1 MTYVNTQQN
10 FKKFNYN
17 ITWTPKLRSIW
28 LCRNLYT
35 LLFLRKQL
43 IYIFNP
49 FSNLFRVRYD
59 LRYLTRY
66 FLVRRLDFLL
76 TNIMLKSYGVVT
88 SNWLKCCSYVVI
100 QSANDYLDR
109 EEGVDVKVVNLSV
122 DSKWYS
128 RYVKSKSLVG
138 VFIPKKIYKIQL
150 VRVLQLLI
158 FNWRALNSYRLFHSG
173 YPIITKD
180 WLLIR
185 FVGNYYFKLLNF

>member
-1 MTYVNTQQN
+1 MIYVNTQQN

-49 FSNLFRVRYD
+49 FSNLFRIRYD
-59 LRYLTRY
+59 LRYLTQY

-76 TNIMLKSYGVVT
+76 TNIMLKSYSIVT
-88 SNWLKCCSYVVI
+88 SNWLKCCSYTII
-100 QSANDYLDR
+100 QSANSYLDS
-109 EEGVDVKVVNLSV
+109 EGEQGSGLVNLNVS
-122 DSKWYS
+122 SKWYS
-128 RYVKSKSLVG
+128 KYLKSKSLVG
-138 VFIPKKIYKIQL
+138 FFVPKKIYKVQL
-150 VRVLQLLI
+150 IKVLQLLI
-158 FNWRALNSYRLFHSG
+158 FNWRALNSYRLYHSG

-180 WLLIR
+180 WLLVR